1 MRIAMI
7 GTRGLPATHGGVE
20 RAVGGLAEGLSQLG
34 HDVTVFGR
42 HGYCGDIT
50 NIDGPTVRQVELP
63 CVNTKHLEAVSHT
76 AIATAY
82 VSLRRSYDVV
92 HYHATGPA
100 AFAGLLRLQGMPT
113 VATIH
118 GLDYKRDK
126 WGTGAAW
133 ALRVAAR
140 LAVTVPDR
148 AIAVSKSLQ
157 QTLSVDYET
166 NVTHIRNGVD
176 LVDLDVTPEPVPEV
190 ADRPFAL
197 FLGRFVPEKQP
208 HLLIEAFKSL
218 DTDARLVLAG
228 PFHHAGDYEE
238 RVRKSAAGDERIVLI
253 GPRYGPQKAWLLRNA
268 KVFVLPSNLEG
279 FPITP
284 LEALATG
291 TDVLVSD
298 IPENIEAITIG
309 DQRYGSVFTTGDVH
323 SLRESLGRLLRT
335 DGRPS
340 GGAAAMIR
348 QVSSWESIA
357 RATEVTYAEAIARH
371 RRPPR
376 TGTLSSERL
385 RPVADGGS

>member
-20 RAVGGLAEGLSQLG
+20 RAVAGLADGLSDLG

-42 HGYCGDIT
+42 RGYCGDT
-50 NIDGPTVRQVELP
+50 NGIDRQTVRQVELP
-63 CVNTKHLEAVSHT
+63 CVDTKHLEAATHT

-82 VSLRRSYDVV
+82 VSLRRSFDVV

-100 AFAGLLRLQGMPT
+100 AFAGLLRLQGIPT

-126 WGTGAAW
+126 WGTGAAR
-133 ALRVAAR
+133 ALQVAAR

-157 QTLSVDYET
+157 QALSVEYDT
-166 NVTHIRNGVD
+166 DVTHIRNGVD
-176 LVDLDVTPEPVPEV
+176 LADLDVTPEPVPEV

-208 HLLIEAFKSL
+208 HLLIEAFRSL
-218 DTDARLVLAG
+218 DTDVRLVLAG
-228 PFHHAGDYEE
+228 PFHHAGDYEQK
-238 RVRKSAAGDERIVLI
+238 VRKAAGGDKRIVLI

-284 LEALATG
+284 LEALASG
-291 TDVLVSD
+291 TEVLVSD
-298 IPENIEAITIG
+298 IPANIEAITIG
-309 DQRYGSVFTTGDVH
+309 DHRYGSVFRTGDVH
-323 SLRESLGRLLRT
+323 SLREALDRLLHA
-335 DGRPS
+335 DPRP
-340 GGAAAMIR
+340 GAQATAIR
-348 QVSSWESIA
+348 EVSSWQNIA
-357 RATEVTYAEAIARH
+357 RETAVTYAQAIDRH
-371 RRPPR
+371 RHSQLDRRVVAR
-376 TGTLSSERL
+376 TY
-385 RPVADGGS
+385 

>member
-1 MRIAMI
+1 MRVAMI

-20 RAVGGLAEGLSQLG
+20 RAVEGLAQGLTILG

-42 HGYCGDIT
+42 RGYCGDTT
-50 NIDGPTVRQVELP
+50 NMDGQAVRQVELP
-63 CVNTKHLEAVSHT
+63 CVNTKHLEAASHT

-82 VSLRRSYDVV
+82 VSLRRSFDIV

-100 AFAGLLRLQGMPT
+100 AFAGLLRFQGIPT
-113 VATIH
+113 VATVH

-126 WGTGAAW
+126 WGTGAAR
-133 ALRVAAR
+133 ALQVAAR

-157 QTLSVDYET
+157 ETLNRDYDT
-166 NVTHIRNGVD
+166 DVTHIRNGVD
-176 LVDLDVTPEPVPEV
+176 LTDLDVAPEPVPEV
-190 ADRPFAL
+190 ADRPFVL

-208 HLLIEAFKSL
+208 HLLIEAFRSL
-218 DTDARLVLAG
+218 DNDARLVLAG

-238 RVRKSAAGDERIVLI
+238 KVRKAAAGDDRVVLI

-284 LEALATG
+284 LEALASG
-291 TDVLVSD
+291 TEVLVSD

-309 DQRYGSVFTTGDVH
+309 GRRYGSVFRTGDVS
-323 SLRESLGRLLRT
+323 SLRQALDRLLHS
-335 DGRPS
+335 DDSPLAHA
-340 GGAAAMIR
+340 GAIR
-348 QVSSWESIA
+348 NVSSWVSIA
-357 RATEVTYAEAIARH
+357 RETEVTYAQAIARH
-371 RRPPR
+371 RRPHPI
-376 TGTLSSERL
+376 GELSRERFA
-385 RPVADGGS
+385 PSTDPES